1 MSLRIRP
8 RLYAWENRRRVV
20 SMARQ
25 VAAHSQ
31 EKSGVGPVVLFNASA
46 RLTGLSLNAAFSL
59 LTSWGMRLAGA
70 PVVHFVCQA
79 GMSHCVQGTNR
90 EDYHAPPP
98 CADCIAQ
105 SRRLN
110 THANVHWFKYQPDP
124 ELAAALAGLSMTE
137 LGDFKYSGKRLTISN
152 TETDNRKSKIEN
164 RKFAISHE
172 GAEIPL
178 GSLVLPSLRWALRRY
193 ELPDDKDT
201 RYLMR
206 AYIQSAENIARQI
219 SAFLDEVK
227 PSVVVIF
234 NGILYPEAIARWV
247 AQQHGIRVITYEV
260 AFQPYSAFFTDGEAT
275 AYPIHIPD
283 DFELSPE
290 QNVRLDGYLAK
301 RFQGDFTMAGIRFW
315 PEMHGLDEAFL
326 QKVARFKQLVPVFTN
341 VVYDTSQV
349 HANRV
354 FSHMFAWLELALELM
369 RAHPE
374 TLFVIR
380 SHPDEMRPGTR
391 KQSRQSVRAWVAQ
404 TGAIDLENVIYIDSQ
419 EYINSYELIQR
430 SKFVMVYNSSI
441 GMEAA
446 ILGVPVLCGGKARYT
461 QYPMVFLPASPQAYR
476 EQAEDFLAAQEI
488 AVPPEFSHNAR
499 RFLYYQLFRAA
510 LPFEAY
516 LESGGRLGFVNL
528 KPFSWHDLLV
538 ENSPTMKVILDGILR
553 PGDSVDERFLMP
565 DQS

>member
-1 MSLRIRP
+1 MNLRFRA
-8 RLYAWENRRRVV
+8 RLSAWQNQRRIVR
-20 SMARQ
+20 MARQ
-25 VAAHSQ
+25 VAEHSQ
-31 EKSGVGPVVLFNASA
+31 NKSGVEPVVFFNASA

-59 LTSWGMRLAGA
+59 LTSWGVRLAGA
-70 PVVHFVCQA
+70 PVVNFVCQA

-98 CADCIAQ
+98 CVDCIAQ
-105 SRRLN
+105 SRRLY
-110 THANVHWFKYQPDP
+110 TRANVHWFKYQPDP
-124 ELAAALAGLSMTE
+124 ELVAALEGLSMAE
-137 LGDFKYSGKRLTISN
+137 LGDFKYSGKRLAISD
-152 TETDNRKSKIEN
+152 TETANRQSAIQNPKSKIQN
-164 RKFAISHE
+164 SFPPV
-172 GAEIPL
+172 PL
-178 GSLVLPSLRWALRRY
+178 GQLVLPSLRWALRRY
-193 ELPDDKDT
+193 ELPDDEDT

-206 AYIQSAENIARQI
+206 AYIQSAANVARQF

-247 AQQHGIRVITYEV
+247 AQQRGIRVLTYEV
-260 AFQPYSAFFTDGEAT
+260 AFQPYSAFFTEGEAT

-290 QNVRLDGYLAK
+290 QNARLDGYLAK

-315 PEMHGLDEAFL
+315 PEMHGLDEAFF
-326 QKVARFKQLVPVFTN
+326 QKVARFKHLVPVFTN

-354 FSHMFAWLELALELM
+354 FPHMFAWLELALELM
-369 RAHPE
+369 RVHPE

-380 SHPDEMRPGTR
+380 AHPDEMRPGTR

-446 ILGVPVLCGGKARYT
+446 LLGVPVLCGGKARYT
-461 QYPMVFLPASPQAYR
+461 QYPMVFLPVSPQAYR
-476 EQAEDFLAAQEI
+476 EQAEEFLAAQEI
-488 AVPPEFSHNAR
+488 AVPLEFPRNAR

-516 LESGGRLGFVNL
+516 LESGGRQGFVNL
-528 KPFSWHDLLV
+528 KPISWRDLLV
-538 ENSPTMKVILDGILR
+538 ENSTAMKVILDGILR
-553 PGDSVDERFLMP
+553 PGDSEDSYFLMP